1 MILMDNTFYLEYQ
14 GDIDDIPRFRETQER
29 FGIYNTNVSRTEL
42 HYHDYAE
49 ISYFTGGSGFETI
62 NGVRHLLRQGTVSF
76 LLPNHMHSISGA
88 PGQHVSKY
96 CCLFDIQ
103 LLFGHQEDSEFS
115 RLLDSI
121 GTDLPSFL
129 DFEGSEKEKMKQIL
143 EFLLEI
149 SSESDT
155 PIYRHLVRT
164 KLTEAILIYIRCA
177 SRQQS
182 CHNPL
187 IANRESA
194 ARTQLFWPVLR
205 YVHLHYRKPLS
216 LEELAQRFELSVSYI
231 GVSFK
236 KYTGHTFVKYIHHL
250 RIETADNML
259 QHTNISI
266 TDIAMEVGFESF
278 RTFARVF
285 REMKGITANQFR
297 SLSKQK
303 KDSHPVK

>member
-1 MILMDNTFYLEYQ
+1 MDNTFYLEYQ

-29 FGIYNTNVSRTEL
+29 FGIYQTNVTRTNL

-62 NGVRHLLRQGTVSF
+62 NGVRHQLRQGTVSF
-76 LLPNHMHSISGA
+76 LLPNHMHSISSA
-88 PGQHVSKY
+88 PGQQVSKY
-96 CCLFDIQ
+96 CCMFDVQ
-103 LLFGHQEDSEFS
+103 LLFGHQEDRKFS
-115 RLLDSI
+115 SLLDSI
-121 GTDLPSFL
+121 GTDFPSFL
-129 DFEGSEKEKMKQIL
+129 DFEGSDKERMKQIF

-149 SSESDT
+149 FSESET
-155 PIYRHLVRT
+155 PFYRHLVRT

-182 CHNPL
+182 RPNSL
-187 IANRESA
+187 IANKESA
-194 ARTQLFWPVLR
+194 ARTELFWPVLR

-216 LEELAQRFELSVSYI
+216 LEELAERFELSVSYI

-259 QHTNISI
+259 QHTNISV
-266 TDIAMEVGFESF
+266 TDIALEVGFESF

-285 REMKGITANQFR
+285 RERKGITANQFR

-303 KDSHPVK
+303 KNSDPVE

>member
-29 FGIYNTNVSRTEL
+29 FGIYQTNVSQTNL

-62 NGVRHLLRQGTVSF
+62 NGVRHQLRQGTVSF

-88 PGQHVSKY
+88 PGQQVSKY
-96 CCLFDIQ
+96 CCMFDVQ
-103 LLFGHQEDSEFS
+103 LLFGHQEDREFS
-115 RLLDSI
+115 SLLDSI

-129 DFEGSEKEKMKQIL
+129 DFEGSDKERMKQIF

-149 SSESDT
+149 FSESDT
-155 PIYRHLVRT
+155 PFYRHLVRT

-177 SRQQS
+177 RRQQS
-182 CHNPL
+182 RPNSL
-187 IANRESA
+187 IANKESV

-216 LEELAQRFELSVSYI
+216 LEELAERFELSVSYI

-259 QHTNISI
+259 QHTNISV

-285 REMKGITANQFR
+285 RERKGITANQFR

-303 KDSHPVK
+303 KDSDPV

>member
-1 MILMDNTFYLEYQ
+1 MDNTFYLEYQ

-29 FGIYNTNVSRTEL
+29 FGIYQTNVSQTNL

-62 NGVRHLLRQGTVSF
+62 NGVRHQLRQGTVSF

-88 PGQHVSKY
+88 PGQQVSKY
-96 CCLFDIQ
+96 CCMFDVQ
-103 LLFGHQEDSEFS
+103 LLFGHQEDREFS
-115 RLLDSI
+115 SLLDSI

-129 DFEGSEKEKMKQIL
+129 DFEGSDKERMKQIF

-149 SSESDT
+149 FSESDT
-155 PIYRHLVRT
+155 PFYRHLVRT

-177 SRQQS
+177 RRQQS
-182 CHNPL
+182 RPNSL
-187 IANRESA
+187 IANKESV

-216 LEELAQRFELSVSYI
+216 LEELAERFELSVSYI

-259 QHTNISI
+259 QHTNISV

-285 REMKGITANQFR
+285 RERKGITANQFR

-303 KDSHPVK
+303 KDSDPV

>member
-1 MILMDNTFYLEYQ
+1 MDNTFYLEYQ

-29 FGIYNTNVSRTEL
+29 FGIHHTNVSRTQL

-49 ISYFTGGSGFETI
+49 ISYFTGGRGFETI

-76 LLPNHMHSISGA
+76 LLPNHMHFISSA
-88 PGQHVSKY
+88 PGQQVSKY

-129 DFEGSEKEKMKQIL
+129 DFEGSEKEKMKQIF

-149 SSESDT
+149 SSESDNT
-155 PIYRHLVRT
+155 PIYRHLIRT
-164 KLTEAILIYIRCA
+164 KLTEAISIYIRSA

-182 CHNPL
+182 YPNLL
-187 IANRESA
+187 IADRKSA

-231 GVSFK
+231 GLSFK
-236 KYTGHTFVKYIHHL
+236 KYTGHSFVKYIHHL
-250 RIETADNML
+250 RIEMADNML

-297 SLSKQK
+297 SMSKLK
-303 KDSHPVK
+303 EG

>member
-1 MILMDNTFYLEYQ
+1 MDNTFYLEYQ

-29 FGIYNTNVSRTEL
+29 FGILHTNVSRTEL

-49 ISYFTGGSGFETI
+49 LSYFTGGNGYETI

-76 LLPNHMHSISGA
+76 LLPNHMHSISSA

-103 LLFGHQEDSEFS
+103 LVFGQQEDSEFS

-129 DFEGSEKEKMKQIL
+129 DFEGAENEKMKQIF

-149 SSESDT
+149 SSEPDT
-155 PIYRHLVRT
+155 PIHRHLIRT
-164 KLTEAILIYIRCA
+164 KLTEAILNYIRSA
-177 SRQQS
+177 SRRQS
-182 CHNPL
+182 DPNPL
-187 IANRESA
+187 VAVRKSA

-216 LEELAQRFELSVSYI
+216 LEDLAQRFELSVSYI
-231 GVSFK
+231 SLSFK

-303 KDSHPVK
+303 HDSHPVK